1 MKVKA
6 TRLRANLFK
15 ILDHVAESGETVQI
29 LRKGGVLKITPETRA
44 RKLGGLPRRKC
55 ILGDPEALVHN
66 DWSAAWKP

>member
-44 RKLGGLPRRKC
+44 AYAKAKAPCSR
-55 ILGDPEALVHN
+55 
-66 DWSAAWKP
+66 AAIESQL